1 MLLAP
6 RTLLLLLRKS
16 DRRLE
21 AMFGLIGSLFGS
33 GNQHVGL
40 EAKQFGLVPPFTSGC
55 GRLKGGVEQSQGA
68 ITVTSTR
75 FGQPNNANS
84 NRQMKPPRRHRFQCF
99 QGSFRLPDAGFDFAL
114 FHRNQAVHCQRH

>member
-6 RTLLLLLRKS
+6 RTLLLLLRES

-55 GRLKGGVEQSQGA
+55 GRLKPE
-68 ITVTSTR
+68 
-75 FGQPNNANS
+75 S
-84 NRQMKPPRRHRFQCF
+84 NRAKAPSRSPP
-99 QGSFRLPDAGFDFAL
+99 PAL
-114 FHRNQAVHCQRH
+114 ASPTMPIRIGR